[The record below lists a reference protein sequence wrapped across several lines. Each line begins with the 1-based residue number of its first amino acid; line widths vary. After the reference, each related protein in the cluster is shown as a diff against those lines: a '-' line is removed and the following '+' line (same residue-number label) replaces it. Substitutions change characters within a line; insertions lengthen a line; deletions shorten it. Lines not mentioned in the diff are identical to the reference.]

1 MTALFTDG
9 NLVDTEVVSW
19 TLKDPSA
26 LKKEGGSTQATGQ
39 LVGDHHEVTA
49 TFTAS
54 DKESTPSVTGITVG
68 DRPLENF
75 EPEKTYYRLSLP
87 YTATTQTVAAQASG
101 YQVTVQQASDSN
113 DHQASIF
120 LSAQN

>member
-1 MTALFTDG
+1 VVTVPVGTKPEELDKSVTALLTDG

-26 LKKEGGSTQATGQ
+26 LTKEGGSTQATGQ

-87 YTATTQTVAAQASG
+87 YTATTPTVAAQASG
-101 YQVTVQQASDSN
+101 
-113 DHQASIF
+113 
-120 LSAQN
+120 